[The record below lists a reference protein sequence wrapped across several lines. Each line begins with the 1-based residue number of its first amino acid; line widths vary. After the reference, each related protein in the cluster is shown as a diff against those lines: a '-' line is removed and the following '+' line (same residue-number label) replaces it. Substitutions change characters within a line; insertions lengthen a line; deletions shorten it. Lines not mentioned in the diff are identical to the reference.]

1 MKTITSAIIG
11 KLRQDKEFDDWWVS
25 KGVAV
30 PFFDGLALPVKFMGY
45 RPEEDAAFIA
55 DADSALSNFLG
66 LGEADRLQTSGHVHR
81 NCADFLDAVD
91 YDEIDDP
98 LHAIKTA
105 DEIWAFVHPQEIYVK
120 RRRRRDR
127 DVYIT
132 VACECDWEE
141 EHGLQLVFRQG
152 RQLTMVSGQSGHLTH
167 ADAYDVPD
175 SEDKLLSAFKA

>member
-11 KLRQDKEFDDWWVS
+11 KLRQHKEFDNWWVS

-30 PFFDGLALPVKFMGY
+30 PFFDGTALAVTFTGY

-55 DADSALSNFLG
+55 DADSALRNFLS
-66 LGEADRLQTSGHVHR
+66 LGEADRLQISGHVHR
-81 NCADFLDAVD
+81 NCTDFLEDVG
-91 YDEIDDP
+91 YDEIDAP

-105 DEIWAFVHPQEIYVK
+105 EEIWAFVHPQEIYVK
-120 RRRRRDR
+120 RRHRRDR

-152 RQLTMVSGQSGHLTH
+152 RQLTMVSGQTGHLTH
-167 ADAYDVPD
+167 ADAYNVPD
-175 SEDKLLSAFKA
+175 SEDDLLSAFKA